1 MQALRVICLSGSLF
15 YRNPAPIEADRLQT
29 LEDDER
35 KLILSHTAPAG
46 SPSGSFVYQGTC
58 FIKIGRRLRQ
68 SGFEHWKDG
77 ERKLILSHTALAGR
91 HCESTYQ
98 GTRCIQIRRLLRQTG
113 F

>member
-1 MQALRVICLSGSLF
+1 MEAHLESHGAGRQSLRVICLPGNLF
-15 YRNPAPIEADRLQT
+15 YQNSAAVEAT
-29 LEDDER
+29 
-35 KLILSHTAPAG
+35 
-46 SPSGSFVYQGTC
+46 
-58 FIKIGRRLRQ
+58 
-68 SGFEHWKDG
+68 GFEHWKDG